1 MQYSQ
6 SNKAIKAQAESANQ
20 NLSLKYAADAL
31 NQQANERQAM
41 EQRTDLAM
49 NAARKLAQARV
60 VAGAGRGSL
69 ASMARNI
76 QAGTDLDLSRIDVS
90 QNNANTALLQNQA
103 AAQISTD
110 NTLDGLSSQ
119 ASAAQ
124 ANLGLSLTSAA
135 VSSAGAAY
143 GNVQK
148 EQLAKKYSYFG
159 GYQGGA

>member
-1 MQYSQ
+1 MQYNQ
-6 SNKAIKAQAESANQ
+6 QNKAIKAQAEATNQ
-20 NLSLKYAADAL
+20 NLTLKYAADAL

-90 QNNANTALLQNQA
+90 QNNAQTALLQNEA
-103 AAQISTD
+103 SAQISAN

-119 ASAAQ
+119 ASANQ
-124 ANLGLSLTSAA
+124 MGLGLSLANTAMSAA
-135 VSSAGAAY
+135 GSAY
-143 GNVQK
+143 SNIQK